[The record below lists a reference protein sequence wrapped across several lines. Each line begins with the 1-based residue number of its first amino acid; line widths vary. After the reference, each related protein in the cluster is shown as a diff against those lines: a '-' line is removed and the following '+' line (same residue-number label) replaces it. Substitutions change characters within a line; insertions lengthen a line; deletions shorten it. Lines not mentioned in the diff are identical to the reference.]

1 MFSRAQRVRQDE
13 ERKTENWTDDN
24 FSSHEYYGGCTG
36 MSHTGTIMTRTIES
50 FVRHGTSVTYYIGF
64 QNGVSTIDAQCDD
77 ECTRPNVHSN

>member
-1 MFSRAQRVRQDE
+1 
-13 ERKTENWTDDN
+13 
-24 FSSHEYYGGCTG
+24 